1 MTSKRP
7 RGHSRRTPGR
17 TRATTLSP
25 EMRNVRAGSGGRD
38 VIAFL
43 QTLTSPMP
51 PELMRL
57 QEALEVQM
65 HIGIIKSAS
74 TGAGVASH

>member
-1 MTSKRP
+1 
-7 RGHSRRTPGR
+7 
-17 TRATTLSP
+17 
-25 EMRNVRAGSGGRD
+25 MRNVRAGSGGRD